1 MTKEYLLKRI
11 VESEEFHNK
20 YWPEL
25 TIKEDCRDY
34 GPYITKG
41 NNTFLKALKTIV
53 YSEAETEKG
62 MKKII
67 LNLFKL

>member
-11 VESEEFHNK
+11 VESKEFHDK

-25 TIKEDCRDY
+25 EIKDDCRDY
-34 GPYITKG
+34 GPYISKG
-41 NNTFLKALKTIV
+41 NNPYLKSLKTVV
-53 YSEAETEKG
+53 YNEAETDKN

-67 LNLFKL
+67 LNQFKL